1 MLNLIV
7 ALTLQS
13 VVGVAGP
20 DTVCRLDEA
29 GMIANRTLGF
39 RDFDQGGSSLPHTGW
54 NLGIA
59 GCHAEA
65 ARADEDYLLNGPVL
79 SDYERTVVR
88 WHMAL
93 EIAATGREAEA
104 APLVAAS
111 LHDSVEVEPDGFD
124 WNTYVRGVWAF
135 LVKDRPTLDHSIETL
150 EAAPPGRNTINAR
163 ALGRL
168 ARCFDRPYAEA
179 SRAAQCRAD

>member
-1 MLNLIV
+1 MISVLAALMLQ
-7 ALTLQS
+7 T
-13 VVGVAGP
+13 VGVAGP

-29 GMIANRTLGF
+29 GMVANRTLSF

-54 NLGIA
+54 NLAIA

-65 ARADEDYLLNGPVL
+65 AKADEDYLLNGPVL
-79 SDYERTVVR
+79 SDYERTVAR

-93 EIAATGREAEA
+93 EIAAAGREAEA

-111 LHDSVEVEPDGFD
+111 VYDTTEATPDGFD
-124 WNTYVRGVWAF
+124 WNSYVRGVWAF
-135 LVKDRPTLDHSIETL
+135 LTKDRPLLDRQIEIL
-150 EAAPPGRNTINAR
+150 KAAPPGRNTINAR

-168 ARCFDRPYAEA
+168 ATCFDHPYSEA
-179 SRAAQCRAD
+179 SRAEHCRVAD